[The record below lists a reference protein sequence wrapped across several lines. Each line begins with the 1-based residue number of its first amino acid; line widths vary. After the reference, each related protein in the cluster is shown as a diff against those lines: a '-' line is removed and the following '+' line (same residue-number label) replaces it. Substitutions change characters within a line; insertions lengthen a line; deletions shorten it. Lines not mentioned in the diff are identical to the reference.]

1 VGRGS
6 AVCALDRGW
15 RVAVVAVDG
24 GQGWR
29 RWSGEEPHSGKERLW
44 ASGARVSS

>member
-1 VGRGS
+1 VGHGS

-15 RVAVVAVDG
+15 GVAVAAVDG

-29 RWSGEEPHSGKERLW
+29 RGPVSG
-44 ASGARVSS
+44 